1 MHRTRFDPDL
11 KREKKDINGQR
22 KKTTQQL
29 KTGAVNPDDIRI
41 FPRRFT
47 TLCPQSGQGMA
58 ESRMS
63 NRFLL
68 TSHTEAEAGLRSTD
82 IIMLSS
88 VWCPVPSQTF
98 T

>member
-1 MHRTRFDPDL
+1 MVRP
-11 KREKKDINGQR
+11 G

-29 KTGAVNPDDIRI
+29 KTGAVNPDDMRI

-68 TSHTEAEAGLRSTD
+68 TLHTKAEAGLVIECAVSCAITEFY
-82 IIMLSS
+82 INVL
-88 VWCPVPSQTF
+88 V
-98 T
+98 